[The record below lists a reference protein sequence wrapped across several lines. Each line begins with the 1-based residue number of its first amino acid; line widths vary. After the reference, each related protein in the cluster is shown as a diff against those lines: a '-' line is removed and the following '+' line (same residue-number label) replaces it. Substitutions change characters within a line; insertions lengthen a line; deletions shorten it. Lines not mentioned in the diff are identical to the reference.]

1 MRFHFIQTVKKAY
14 PLCLL
19 CKVMQVSRS
28 GYYSW
33 EKRGKSAR
41 DQERERLIPK
51 VKEIH
56 KTSRKTYGSRRIAK
70 ELESTGTRCGKHK
83 AGTLM
88 KLAGVEAKQRKKFK
102 ATTDSKHTMPV
113 APNLLKRQFAV
124 QIRDLVWVGDI
135 TYIWTTEGWL
145 YLAVVIDLYSRRVV
159 GWSINKRMTKQL
171 VKDALLMA
179 IWRRKP
185 SPGLIFHSDRGSQ
198 YCSREFRKLIK
209 EYGIKSS
216 MSRKGDCWDNAV
228 AESFFGT
235 LKLELVFW
243 EKYIT
248 RGQAKRSI
256 VDYIEMFYNSNR
268 RHSYLN
274 YMTPLEYENL
284 WLFKKAA

>member
-33 EKRGKSAR
+33 EKLGKSAR

-124 QIRDLVWVGDI
+124 Q
-135 TYIWTTEGWL
+135 
-145 YLAVVIDLYSRRVV
+145 
-159 GWSINKRMTKQL
+159 M
-171 VKDALLMA
+171 
-179 IWRRKP
+179 
-185 SPGLIFHSDRGSQ
+185 
-198 YCSREFRKLIK
+198 
-209 EYGIKSS
+209 
-216 MSRKGDCWDNAV
+216 
-228 AESFFGT
+228 
-235 LKLELVFW
+235 
-243 EKYIT
+243 
-248 RGQAKRSI
+248 
-256 VDYIEMFYNSNR
+256 
-268 RHSYLN
+268 
-274 YMTPLEYENL
+274 
-284 WLFKKAA
+284 